1 MKRPRSNVTTVI
13 ASRKRTTVMVRLNA
27 KTTLMRVIRDAVSRS
42 SHSTTIKD
50 VDVLTLKLPV
60 SMVIVSPQ
68 RMPVTAKPNVVMDL
82 MKVTRNVASRNT
94 PSMTIRDVAATQKPS
109 GLVPTVTVSPMLD
122 TVTVKNFSAK
132 IDLMKVNT
140 IAASRNTLTTTSKFV
155 AATQTL
161 NSPVT
166 MVNVSQKLADVMVK
180 PNAKMDL
187 MKVTNNVASTSSP
200 SMMML
205 DVVVKRTNSNVPIRN
220 VSAKPISVM
229 VKLNAPMV
237 LMNLTTTV
245 ALRTTN
251 STTTRNVAANQD
263 LNTLAL
269 MATVFP

>member
-1 MKRPRSNVTTVI
+1 
-13 ASRKRTTVMVRLNA
+13 
-27 KTTLMRVIRDAVSRS
+27 VIRDAVSRS

-50 VDVLTLKLPV
+50 VDVLTLRLPV
-60 SMVIVSPQ
+60 SMVIVSLQ

-161 NSPVT
+161 NSPVI

-187 MKVTNNVASTSSP
+187 MKVTKNVASTSSP

-205 DVVVKRTNSNVPIRN
+205 DVVVK
-220 VSAKPISVM
+220 
-229 VKLNAPMV
+229 
-237 LMNLTTTV
+237 
-245 ALRTTN
+245 
-251 STTTRNVAANQD
+251 
-263 LNTLAL
+263 
-269 MATVFP
+269 

>member
-1 MKRPRSNVTTVI
+1 
-13 ASRKRTTVMVRLNA
+13 
-27 KTTLMRVIRDAVSRS
+27 
-42 SHSTTIKD
+42 
-50 VDVLTLKLPV
+50 
-60 SMVIVSPQ
+60 
-68 RMPVTAKPNVVMDL
+68 MDL

-94 PSMTIRDVAATQKPS
+94 PSMTIRNVAATQKPS

-122 TVTVKNFSAK
+122 TVTVKLSAK
-132 IDLMKVNT
+132 IDLMKVKT
-140 IAASRNTLTTTSKFV
+140 SAASKNTLTTTCKFV

-161 NSPVT
+161 NSPVI

-205 DVVVKRTNSNVPIRN
+205 DVAVKRTNSNVPIRN
-220 VSAKPISVM
+220 ASAKPIFVM

-245 ALRTTN
+245 ASRTTN